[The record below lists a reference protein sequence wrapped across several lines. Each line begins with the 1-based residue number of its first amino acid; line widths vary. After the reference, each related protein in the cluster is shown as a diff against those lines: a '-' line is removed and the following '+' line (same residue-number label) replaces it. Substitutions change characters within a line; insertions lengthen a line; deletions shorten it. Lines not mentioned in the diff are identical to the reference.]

1 MSFSYQDHFIDL
13 PQGQLALSTYSPV
26 NADKGAPVVL
36 VLGGISGGRKIYQV
50 DSEQHGRGW
59 WQGLVEHAEL
69 FPFRLLAVDYFGG
82 MGESS
87 CNQVPD
93 QVEAHGEA
101 IAQALQKLGI
111 NELHAVIGG
120 SFGGCVAM
128 VLARTQQ
135 LNCQRLVVLG
145 AAHRPT
151 AQAVM
156 IRSLQRDFIAL
167 ANTAGQAERG
177 VQLARALAML
187 SYRGAQGLDTRFPDP
202 AAAVDYMHE
211 RAAQLVRSNPQQAA
225 QLFARFGP
233 ALDHFRIPPQALH
246 IPTLLVS
253 FAEDYL
259 APPHLMEEFA
269 SQLPSCRAHVRVAT
283 VHGHDG
289 FILNTASYG
298 PQLKQFLEEA

>member
-1 MSFSYQDHFIDL
+1 MPFSYQDHLIEL
-13 PQGQLALSTYSPV
+13 PQGQLALRSYFGE
-26 NADKGAPVVL
+26 AEHAPTVL
-36 VLGGISGGRKIYQV
+36 VLGGISGGRKIYQA
-50 DSEQHGRGW
+50 DAEQHGRGW

-69 FPFRLLAVDYFGG
+69 QRFRLLAVDYFGG

-93 QVEAHGEA
+93 QVEANAEA

-111 NELHAVIGG
+111 NELYAVIGG

-128 VLARTQQ
+128 ALAHKRQ

-167 ANTAGQAERG
+167 ANTAGETERG

-233 ALDHFRIPPQALH
+233 ALDHFRIPPQALQ
-246 IPTLLVS
+246 IPTLLIS

-269 SQLPSCRAHVRVAT
+269 SQLPDCRAHVRVAT

-298 PQLKQFLEEA
+298 SQLKQFLEEA